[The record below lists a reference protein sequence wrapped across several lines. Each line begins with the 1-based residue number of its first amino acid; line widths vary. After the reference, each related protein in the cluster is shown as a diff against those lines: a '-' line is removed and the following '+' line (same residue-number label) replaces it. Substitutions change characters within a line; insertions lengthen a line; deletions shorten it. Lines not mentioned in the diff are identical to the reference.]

1 MKELRP
7 FVGLMRPHLNWVLLG
22 TLLGLVTL
30 LASIG
35 LMTLSG
41 WFISAAALAGI
52 SAVTA
57 QQFNYFTPGAGVRGF
72 AIARTVGRY
81 FERVTTH
88 EATFRLLAD
97 LRSWFYRCLEPLGPA
112 RLQQFRSADLLNRL
126 IADVNALD
134 NLYLRVLAP
143 SVLALLVSALVLGF
157 LALYSPGIAL
167 LTAVGLLLA
176 GVTTPLLAHLSARHV
191 GEQQVVATARLRQRL
206 IGLVQGL
213 ADLYIYGGVQRA
225 LDATAVEEARLQKT
239 QLRMALLTGLMTA
252 LIVFIGGTTGL
263 LALAM
268 GIERVYDGRLEPAQ
282 LAMVLF
288 CVLAVFEVVAP
299 LSLAYQYLGKTRR
312 AAARLQEVAATEPLI
327 HYPSDDE
334 APVSQPGSFSFDQV
348 YFHYNRSSSAVLE
361 RFSLQVSAGEK
372 ILLLGHTGSGKSTL
386 ISLLARFHDPQQGRV
401 LLGGQPVA
409 CYSEST
415 LRAQMSVLSQP
426 VQLFAGTVAD
436 NLALANVSADE
447 ADMASVLAAVRLD
460 MELGEEPLAY
470 SIGESGSRL
479 SGGQRKRL
487 ALARALLR
495 DAPILL
501 LDEPTEG
508 LDAATEAAVVENVLR
523 LYPERTLVMI
533 SHHLQTAALF
543 DRVVIMDKG
552 QVIEEGPPQ
561 ALAAIPDSR
570 FSQLNAV

>member
-1 MKELRP
+1 
-7 FVGLMRPHLNWVLLG
+7 
-22 TLLGLVTL
+22 
-30 LASIG
+30 
-35 LMTLSG
+35 
-41 WFISAAALAGI
+41 
-52 SAVTA
+52 
-57 QQFNYFTPGAGVRGF
+57 
-72 AIARTVGRY
+72 
-81 FERVTTH
+81 
-88 EATFRLLAD
+88 
-97 LRSWFYRCLEPLGPA
+97 
-112 RLQQFRSADLLNRL
+112 
-126 IADVNALD
+126 
-134 NLYLRVLAP
+134 
-143 SVLALLVSALVLGF
+143 
-157 LALYSPGIAL
+157 
-167 LTAVGLLLA
+167 
-176 GVTTPLLAHLSARHV
+176 
-191 GEQQVVATARLRQRL
+191 
-206 IGLVQGL
+206 
-213 ADLYIYGGVQRA
+213 
-225 LDATAVEEARLQKT
+225 
-239 QLRMALLTGLMTA
+239 MALLTGLMTA

-327 HYPSDDE
+327 HYPPDDE

-552 QVIEEGPPQ
+552 QVIEEGSPQ

-570 FSQLNAV
+570 FRQLNAV

>member
-7 FVGLMRPHLNWVLLG
+7 FVRLMRPHLSWVLLG

-41 WFISAAALAGI
+41 WFISAAALAGT

-143 SVLALLVSALVLGF
+143 SAIAVLVSVLVLAF
-157 LALYSPGIAL
+157 LTLYSPAIAL
-167 LTAVGLLLA
+167 LTALGLLLA
-176 GVTTPLLAHLSARHV
+176 GVVTPLLAHLLARRV
-191 GEQQVVATARLRQRL
+191 GEQQLMATSRLRQQL
-206 IGLVQGL
+206 IALVQGL

-225 LDATAVEEARLQKT
+225 IDAAAAEEMRLQRT
-239 QLRMALLTGLMTA
+239 QLRMSLLTGLMTA

-268 GIERVYDGRLEPAQ
+268 GVERVYDGRLEPAQ

-312 AAARLQEVAATEPLI
+312 AAARLQEVAEAEPLI
-327 HYPSDDE
+327 HYPQVDE
-334 APVSQPGSFSFDQV
+334 APLSAPGSFSFDQV
-348 YFHYNRSSSAVLE
+348 CFHYDRSSAPVLE
-361 RFSLQVSAGEK
+361 QFSLQVSAGEK

-386 ISLLARFHDPQQGRV
+386 ISLLARLHDPQQGRV
-401 LLGGQPVA
+401 LLAGQPVT

-436 NLALANVSADE
+436 NLALASTNADE
-447 ADMASVLAAVRLD
+447 ADMMSVLAAVRLD
-460 MELGEEPLAY
+460 VELGDAPLTY

-508 LDAATEAAVVENVLR
+508 LDAATEAAVVENILR
-523 LYPERTLVMI
+523 LYPERTLMMI
-533 SHHLQTAALF
+533 SHHLQTAQRF
-543 DRVVIMDKG
+543 DRVVILDRG
-552 QVIEEGPPQ
+552 QVLEEGAPQ
-561 ALAAIPDSR
+561 VLAAMPDSR
-570 FSQLNAV
+570 FSQLNAP

>member
-552 QVIEEGPPQ
+552 QVIEEGTPQ

>member
-191 GEQQVVATARLRQRL
+191 GEQQIVATARLRQRL

-225 LDATAVEEARLQKT
+225 IDATAVEEARLQKT

-552 QVIEEGPPQ
+552 QVIEEGSPQ

>member
-41 WFISAAALAGI
+41 WFISAAALAGM

-72 AIARTVGRY
+72 AIARTAGRY

-143 SVLALLVSALVLGF
+143 SVIALLVSVLVLGF
-157 LALYSPGIAL
+157 LALYSPTIAL
-167 LTAVGLLLA
+167 LAAVGLLLA
-176 GVTTPLLAHLSARHV
+176 GVITPLLAHLSARHI
-191 GEQQVVATARLRQRL
+191 GERQVMATARLRQQL
-206 IGLVQGL
+206 IALVQGL
-213 ADLYIYGGVQRA
+213 ADLHIYGGVQRA
-225 LDATAVEEARLQKT
+225 IDAATAEEARLQRT
-239 QLRMALLTGLMTA
+239 QLRMSLLTGLMTA
-252 LIVFIGGTTGL
+252 LMVFIGGTTGL
-263 LALAM
+263 LTLAM
-268 GIERVYDGRLEPAQ
+268 GVEQVYDGRLEPAQ

-288 CVLAVFEVVAP
+288 CVLALFEVVAP
-299 LSLAYQYLGKTRR
+299 LPLAYQYLGKTRR
-312 AAARLQEVAATEPLI
+312 AAARLQEVAEAEPLI
-327 HYPSDDE
+327 NYPPTDE
-334 APVSQPGSFSFDQV
+334 VQVLTPGSFSFDQV
-348 YFHYNRSSSAVLE
+348 CFHYDRSAEPVLDH
-361 RFSLQVSAGEK
+361 FSLQVSAGEK

-386 ISLLARFHDPQQGRV
+386 VSLLARFHDPQQGQV
-401 LLGGQPVA
+401 LLGGHAVA
-409 CYSEST
+409 HYSEST
-415 LRAQMSVLSQP
+415 LREQMSVLSQP

-436 NLALANVSADE
+436 NLALANAAADE
-447 ADMASVLAAVRLD
+447 TAMASVLAVVRLD
-460 MELGEEPLAY
+460 MELGDEPLSY

-543 DRVVIMDKG
+543 DRVVILDRG
-552 QVIEEGPPQ
+552 QVLEQGTPQ

>member
-225 LDATAVEEARLQKT
+225 IDATAVEEVRLQKT

-268 GIERVYDGRLEPAQ
+268 GVERVYDGRLEPAQ

-312 AAARLQEVAATEPLI
+312 AAARLQEVAATDPLI
-327 HYPSDDE
+327 HYPPADE
-334 APVSQPGSFSFDQV
+334 APVSLPGSFSFDQV
-348 YFHYNRSSSAVLE
+348 CFHYDRSSSAVLE

-386 ISLLARFHDPQQGRV
+386 ISLLARFHDPQQGHV

-508 LDAATEAAVVENVLR
+508 LDVATEAAVVENVLR

-543 DRVVIMDKG
+543 DRVVILDKG
-552 QVIEEGPPQ
+552 RVIEEGSPQ
-561 ALAAIPDSR
+561 TLAAIPDSR